1 MKKIAGY
8 SSPLISIIVPV
19 YNVEK
24 FLTRCFESIR
34 TQTYENVEILLID
47 DGSTDKSG
55 VICDSLAQNDPR
67 VSVIHQNN
75 MGLSEARNT
84 GLNIAKGEFISFID
98 SDDFIDPTML
108 ETLLELLLQTDT
120 GISMCSIQRVNEA
133 GLVLEKNPTPFLD
146 EVLTSEEMLHQILFA
161 DQGWTFIPAWNKL
174 YRRSL
179 FDNLRYPKGK
189 LYEDGFVIH
198 DLTAKAQSISTT
210 SRKLYFYTTRSQSI
224 MKSSNLINRLDGLE
238 SRYLQYH
245 FYKDHGL
252 NDCLDRIK
260 ELAAK
265 ELYLLVMAKKHAK
278 SPSDK
283 NRVAEI
289 ASMMEEMQIIRPGHL
304 LARDIL
310 VYHISPIVS
319 FFFPKVK

>member
-19 YNVEK
+19 YNVEN

-133 GLVLEKNPTPFLD
+133 GLVLEKNPTPF
-146 EVLTSEEMLHQILFA
+146 
-161 DQGWTFIPAWNKL
+161 
-174 YRRSL
+174 
-179 FDNLRYPKGK
+179 
-189 LYEDGFVIH
+189 
-198 DLTAKAQSISTT
+198 
-210 SRKLYFYTTRSQSI
+210 
-224 MKSSNLINRLDGLE
+224 
-238 SRYLQYH
+238 
-245 FYKDHGL
+245 
-252 NDCLDRIK
+252 
-260 ELAAK
+260 
-265 ELYLLVMAKKHAK
+265 
-278 SPSDK
+278 
-283 NRVAEI
+283 
-289 ASMMEEMQIIRPGHL
+289 
-304 LARDIL
+304 
-310 VYHISPIVS
+310 
-319 FFFPKVK
+319 